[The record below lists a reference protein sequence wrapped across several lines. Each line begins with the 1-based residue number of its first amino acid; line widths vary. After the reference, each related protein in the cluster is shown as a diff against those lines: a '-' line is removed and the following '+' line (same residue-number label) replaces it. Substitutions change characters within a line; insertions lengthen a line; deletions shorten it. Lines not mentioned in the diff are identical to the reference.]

1 MRKTAR
7 APVVVIRGL
16 VLEGTPW
23 SGSHSAGGRRRVP
36 VRTVVL
42 AADRRRQARCGLSVN
57 ASAGGP
63 RGDRQ
68 HRRRRR
74 VLGLLVSPDVDATIY
89 RLAGVFD
96 ESVGYGQKGIP
107 FSRWKALGR
116 LGEPTW
122 FRIGDRDLATHVLR
136 SQMLSSGCRLTE
148 TSLELCRRFGLASHV
163 LPMTDDKVR
172 TRFVTDR
179 GTLSFQ
185 EYFVRERLAPALHS
199 IDIAGGDAAESSPE
213 VTAALVD
220 ADIVVIGPSNPL
232 ISIAP
237 ILKVIGPQLHR
248 ERTVAVTPI
257 VGGAAL
263 KGRLWRC
270 FGRSDSTRRLSR
282 WLAST
287 HPSREPLSSIIAT
300 PARPA
305 KSSDGYRVI
314 VCDTVMA
321 DGGAAL
327 AKAISAAF

>member
-1 MRKTAR
+1 
-7 APVVVIRGL
+7 
-16 VLEGTPW
+16 
-23 SGSHSAGGRRRVP
+23 

-42 AADRRRQARCGLSVN
+42 AGGTGGAKLAAGFQSMLQPGDLAVIANTAD
-57 ASAGGP
+57 
-63 RGDRQ
+63 DDEFW
-68 HRRRRR
+68 
-74 VLGLLVSPDVDATIY
+74 GLLVCPDVDATIY

-96 ESVGYGQKGIP
+96 ESVGYGQKGDT
-107 FSRWKALGR
+107 FLTLEALGR

-136 SQMLSSGCRLTE
+136 SQMLDSGCRLTE
-148 TSLELCRRFGLASHV
+148 TSIELCRRFRLASHV

-199 IDIAGGDAAESSPE
+199 IDIAGGDAAESTPE

-237 ILKVIGPQLHR
+237 ILKVIGRQLHR

-263 KGRLWRC
+263 KGPTVEMLRALG
-270 FGRSDSTRRLSR
+270 FD
-282 WLAST
+282 ASPLEVARQYSSVAGT
-287 HPSREPLSSIIAT
+287 FVLDNRDAGVAREIEAM
-300 PARPA
+300 
-305 KSSDGYRVI
+305 GYRVI

>member
-1 MRKTAR
+1 MLHPGDLTVIANTADDD
-7 APVVVIRGL
+7 
-16 VLEGTPW
+16 EFW
-23 SGSHSAGGRRRVP
+23 
-36 VRTVVL
+36 
-42 AADRRRQARCGLSVN
+42 
-57 ASAGGP
+57 
-63 RGDRQ
+63 
-68 HRRRRR
+68 
-74 VLGLLVSPDVDATIY
+74 GLLVSPDVDATIY

-96 ESVGYGQKGIP
+96 ESVGYGQKGDT
-107 FSRWKALGR
+107 FLTLEALGR

-136 SQMLSSGCRLTE
+136 SQMLNSGSRLTE

-199 IDIAGGDAAESSPE
+199 IDIAGGDAAESTPE
-213 VTAALVD
+213 VTATLVD

-237 ILKVIGPQLHR
+237 ILKVIGRQLHR
-248 ERTVAVTPI
+248 ERTVAITPI

-263 KGRLWRC
+263 KGPTVEMLRALG
-270 FGRSDSTRRLSR
+270 FD
-282 WLAST
+282 ASPLEVARQYAQVAGT
-287 HPSREPLSSIIAT
+287 FVLDNRDAGAAREIEAM
-300 PARPA
+300 
-305 KSSDGYRVI
+305 GYRVI

-321 DGGAAL
+321 DGGSGL

>member
-1 MRKTAR
+1 
-7 APVVVIRGL
+7 
-16 VLEGTPW
+16 VL
-23 SGSHSAGGRRRVP
+23 AGG
-36 VRTVVL
+36 TGGAKL
-42 AADRRRQARCGLSVN
+42 AAGFQSML
-57 ASAGGP
+57 P
-63 RGDRQ
+63 PGDLA
-68 HRRRRR
+68 
-74 VLGLLVSPDVDATIY
+74 VIANTADDDEFWGLLVSPDVDATIY

-96 ESVGYGQKGIP
+96 ESVGYGQKGDT
-107 FSRWKALGR
+107 FLTLEALGR

-136 SQMLSSGCRLTE
+136 SQMLNSGCRLTE

-199 IDIAGGDAAESSPE
+199 IDIAGADAAESTPE
-213 VTAALVD
+213 ATAALVD
-220 ADIVVIGPSNPL
+220 ADLVVIGPSNPL
-232 ISIAP
+232 ISIEP
-237 ILKVIGPQLHR
+237 ILKVIGGQLHR

-263 KGRLWRC
+263 KGPTVEMLRALG
-270 FGRSDSTRRLSR
+270 FDASPLEVARRYAYVAGMFVLDNR
-282 WLAST
+282 DKGVA
-287 HPSREPLSSIIAT
+287 REIEAM
-300 PARPA
+300 
-305 KSSDGYRVI
+305 GYRVI
-314 VCDTVMA
+314 LCDTVMA

>member
-1 MRKTAR
+1 
-7 APVVVIRGL
+7 
-16 VLEGTPW
+16 VL
-23 SGSHSAGGRRRVP
+23 AGG
-36 VRTVVL
+36 TGGAKL
-42 AADRRRQARCGLSVN
+42 AAGFQSMLQ
-57 ASAGGP
+57 P
-63 RGDRQ
+63 GDLA
-68 HRRRRR
+68 
-74 VLGLLVSPDVDATIY
+74 VIANTADDDEFWGLLVSPDVDATIY

-96 ESVGYGQKGIP
+96 ESVGYGQRGDT
-107 FSRWKALGR
+107 FFTLEALGR

-136 SQMLSSGCRLTE
+136 SQMLNSGCRLTE

-199 IDIAGGDAAESSPE
+199 IDIAGGDAAESTPE

-220 ADIVVIGPSNPL
+220 ADIVIIGPSNPL

-237 ILKVIGPQLHR
+237 ILKVIGRQLHR
-248 ERTVAVTPI
+248 ERTVAITPI

-263 KGRLWRC
+263 KGPTVEMLRALG
-270 FGRSDSTRRLSR
+270 FD
-282 WLAST
+282 ASPLEVARQYAQVAGT
-287 HPSREPLSSIIAT
+287 FVLDNRDAGAAREIEAM
-300 PARPA
+300 
-305 KSSDGYRVI
+305 GYRVI
-314 VCDTVMA
+314 VCNTVMA
-321 DGGAAL
+321 DGGAGL

>member
-1 MRKTAR
+1 
-7 APVVVIRGL
+7 
-16 VLEGTPW
+16 VL
-23 SGSHSAGGRRRVP
+23 AGG
-36 VRTVVL
+36 TGGAKL
-42 AADRRRQARCGLSVN
+42 AAGFQSML
-57 ASAGGP
+57 P
-63 RGDRQ
+63 PGDLA
-68 HRRRRR
+68 
-74 VLGLLVSPDVDATIY
+74 VIANTADDDEFWGLLVSPDVDATIY

-96 ESVGYGQKGIP
+96 ESVGYGQKGDT
-107 FSRWKALGR
+107 FLTLEALGR

-136 SQMLSSGCRLTE
+136 SQMLNSGCRLTE

-199 IDIAGGDAAESSPE
+199 IDIAGADAAESTPE
-213 VTAALVD
+213 ATAALVD
-220 ADIVVIGPSNPL
+220 ADLVVIGPSNPL
-232 ISIAP
+232 ISIEP
-237 ILKVIGPQLHR
+237 ILKVIGGQLHR

-263 KGRLWRC
+263 KGPTVEMLRALG
-270 FGRSDSTRRLSR
+270 FDASPLEVARRYAHVAGMFVLDNR
-282 WLAST
+282 DKGVA
-287 HPSREPLSSIIAT
+287 REIEAM
-300 PARPA
+300 
-305 KSSDGYRVI
+305 GYRAI
-314 VCDTVMA
+314 LCDTVMA